1 MVDLPPLTLLLL
13 AAMILVFA
21 GTRLAPWG
29 AEQWIIVHFAFIPG
43 AWFLDGWPFW
53 SLLIAPFSYA
63 LLHGGLL
70 HLALNSVMLA
80 VMGKVLEPRLG
91 RGRFILVFV
100 AGVLAGA
107 LAHAL
112 TGGAA
117 DVPLV
122 GASAGVGALYGAGLV
137 LHGRGVS
144 LGPNSQIL
152 MALTAFFVIT
162 NLLGLILPV
171 LGQIAYAAHL
181 GGFIVGIVIT
191 AKLGRAGRTW
201 PV

>member
-1 MVDLPPLTLLLL
+1 MTLT
-13 AAMILVFA
+13 FA
-21 GTRLAPWG
+21 GARLAPFG
-29 AEQWIIVHFAFIPG
+29 VEQWVIVHFAFIPG
-43 AWFLDGWPFW
+43 AWFLDGWPLW
-53 SLLIAPFSYA
+53 SLLIAPFSYS

-70 HLALNSVMLA
+70 HLVLNGVMLA

-91 RGRFILVFV
+91 RGRFFLVFV

-107 LAHAL
+107 LVHAL

-144 LGPNSQIL
+144 LGPNGRIL

-171 LGQIAYAAHL
+171 LGQIAYEAHL
-181 GGFIVGIVIT
+181 GGFIIGILIT
-191 AKLGRAGRTW
+191 AKLMPAGRTR